1 MKEAPMRHPKTG
13 GHVITLLACL
23 SLATACGSAAA
34 ARSGGALAHGTLA
47 TSAAATLAAKVP
59 AAPAATSPRA
69 LVKRADLLN
78 GVSCA
83 PRQCIA
89 VGSYY
94 YGTAASHTLVELWT
108 GSAWRLE
115 PSPDGPKYSSLQAV
129 SCDPAAGCLAV
140 GSPVIAGSGGRWRIV
155 SRASVLDAVSCT
167 GAGSCLAVGANISRA
182 PLYASW
188 NGRAWRTGMMHALP
202 RQAQSL
208 TVAGV
213 SCPSA
218 ANCVA
223 VGDYSY
229 GAKAQQSSSYRDKIL
244 AEQWNGTSWRLLP
257 TVNVGRR
264 DQLSAVSCP
273 APGDCTAVGTSAQ
286 QYPLAERWNG
296 TAWRVEPVPAPGT
309 IGYTQLTAVSCT
321 SAVSCVAAGAYQG
334 QPIAES
340 WNGKAWRLQRL
351 PEPPGDNSSAW
362 LSGVACASPAA
373 CMAVGVS
380 GNGLSY
386 AERYNGVSWRLTT
399 TQNPA

>member
-1 MKEAPMRHPKTG
+1 MTG
-13 GHVITLLACL
+13 SHAIALLACL
-23 SLATACGSAAA
+23 GLATACGSAAA
-34 ARSGGALAHGTLA
+34 VRSRDTLA
-47 TSAAATLAAKVP
+47 RGTPATPAAATLAANLP
-59 AAPAATSPRA
+59 TAPADTSPRA
-69 LVKRADLLN
+69 GAKRADLLN
-78 GVSCA
+78 GVSCVGQ
-83 PRQCIA
+83 QCIA

-94 YGTAASHTLVELWT
+94 YGTATSHTLVELWT

-115 PSPDGPKYSSLQAV
+115 SSPDGPTYSSLQAI

-140 GSPVIAGSGGRWRIV
+140 GSPVIAGSGDRWRIV
-155 SRASVLDAVSCT
+155 SLASTLDAVSCT
-167 GAGSCLAVGANISRA
+167 GAGSCLAVGASMSGA

-188 NGRAWRTGMMHALP
+188 NGRAWRTGTMHAP
-202 RQAQSL
+202 PQPAQSV

-213 SCPSA
+213 SCTSA

-229 GAKAQQSSSYRDKIL
+229 GAEAQPSSSFRDKIL
-244 AEQWNGTSWRLLP
+244 AEQWNGRGWRLLP
-257 TVNVGRR
+257 TVNVGRI
-264 DQLSAVSCP
+264 DQLTGVSCT

-321 SAVSCVAAGAYQG
+321 SAISCVAAGTYQG

-340 WNGKAWRLQRL
+340 WNGTVWRLRRL
-351 PEPPGDNSSAW
+351 PEPPADNYSAQ
-362 LSGVACASPAA
+362 LSGVACAGPAA

-380 GNGLSY
+380 GSGLSY

-399 TQNPA
+399 TKNPV